1 MQPPLNTDKMG
12 SRLEPEKAADPPSSV
27 ASVGQHHTP
36 PATAAE
42 AVKDITSPGVA
53 RVEAIS
59 SVTTNWDR
67 VFIFFGV
74 FLVAYAYGLDGT
86 LRYAFQPSATNSF
99 GKHSLASTIN
109 VIRSVVSVGAQ
120 PTAAKIADV
129 FGRIELICLSIFFYV
144 LGTIIEAASKNVD
157 TFAGG
162 SVLYQI
168 GYTMIIL
175 LVEVIIADITSTRA
189 RLFFS
194 YVPALPF
201 IINTWV
207 SGNISELVLRK
218 STWEWG
224 IGMWAII
231 FPVCSLPLI
240 LSLLVVSRRAKRQ
253 GLLENYTSSFK
264 RLGFRNFA
272 LELFWLLD
280 VIGIIL
286 IVAVLELVLV
296 PLTLAGGESSQWKSA
311 HIIAPIAVGVVCI
324 PAFVCW
330 ELRAPHPLVPF
341 TNMKD
346 RSVWA
351 PMGIAIFLNF
361 AYTMQSDFL
370 WTVLIVAFDF
380 SQNTATRVIS
390 LYSFTSVIVGP
401 LLGLVVYRVRR
412 LKIFVVIGT
421 MLYMVAFGLLIHFR
435 GSANGSARAGVIG
448 AQVVLGVAGGLF
460 PYTTQASLQVNL
472 RHEHLAV
479 MTGIYL
485 ATYNIGS
492 ALGNTVSGAMWTQL
506 LPEKLNESLSPINAT
521 LGPLAYNSPLTVA
534 PLYPV
539 GTPERTA
546 MISSYQYIQR
556 LLTITGICLCVPLIV
571 FGLLLRNPKLNNNQ
585 TLAKDSEGETK
596 TEVDSRA

>member
-1 MQPPLNTDKMG
+1 MDQMG
-12 SRLEPEKAADPPSSV
+12 SPPASEKAADPPSSV

-36 PATAAE
+36 PATAAD

-53 RVEAIS
+53 RVEAIA
-59 SVTTNWDR
+59 SVTTNRDR
-67 VFIFFGV
+67 IFIFFGV

-86 LRYAFQPSATNSF
+86 LRYAYQPSATNSF

-129 FGRIELICLSIFFYV
+129 FGRIELICLSVFFYV
-144 LGTIIEAASKNVD
+144 LGTVIEAASHNVD

-207 SGNISELVLRK
+207 SGNISELVLQN

-264 RLGFRNFA
+264 QLGFKNLA

-296 PLTLAGGESSQWKSA
+296 ALTLAGGESSQWKSA
-311 HIIAPIAVGVVCI
+311 HIIAPIVVGVVCI
-324 PAFVCW
+324 PAFVYW

-341 TNMKD
+341 ANMKD

-351 PMGIAIFLNF
+351 PMGIAVFLNF
-361 AYTMQSDFL
+361 AFTMQSDFL

-380 SQNTATRVIS
+380 SQNTATRVTS

-506 LPEKLNESLSPINAT
+506 LPEKLNENLNPINAT

-546 MISSYQYIQR
+546 IISSYQYIQK

-571 FGLLLRNPKLNNNQ
+571 FGLLLRNPKLNNDQ
-585 TLAKDSEGETK
+585 TLAKDSESETK
-596 TEVDSRA
+596 TKDDSRA